1 MTSRASS
8 QQEVIRDLAKVLARE
23 KEEIQSPGLT
33 CRGTRHSGNWKDRTG
48 FERESSSLEIEI
60 WESPGRA
67 VRRENENGDG
77 THCLREDGGDRAGQ
91 KD

>member
-8 QQEVIRDLAKVLARE
+8 QREMIRDLAKVLARE

-48 FERESSSLEIEI
+48 FERELFFGNRDLGVPRTGSKEGE
-60 WESPGRA
+60 
-67 VRRENENGDG
+67 
-77 THCLREDGGDRAGQ
+77 
-91 KD
+91 